1 MMMMQHGA
9 RRGREE
15 EWSGALGRGS
25 RREWVSGSF
34 AIICGNDWSVLLRM
48 PEKSDQWR
56 DPTFPDNDESYSR
69 GGASVRGL
77 VAVLG
82 A

>member
-1 MMMMQHGA
+1 MEHGE
-9 RRGREE
+9 GLWEE

-34 AIICGNDWSVLLRM
+34 AIIRGNDWSVLLRM

-56 DPTFPDNDESYSR
+56 DPTFPTTTNLTRAEGHR
-69 GGASVRGL
+69 
-77 VAVLG
+77 
-82 A
+82 